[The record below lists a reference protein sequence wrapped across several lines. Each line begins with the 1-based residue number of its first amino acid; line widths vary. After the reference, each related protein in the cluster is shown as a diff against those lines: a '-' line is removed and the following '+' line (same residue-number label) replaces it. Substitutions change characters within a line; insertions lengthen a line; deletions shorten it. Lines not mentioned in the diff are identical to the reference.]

1 MLMPSE
7 RRQALVLSGGS
18 IKGAYQA
25 GAIQE
30 IFKPHSGFRPTA
42 IYGVSVGAI
51 NGAFLANEVGQQI
64 RDGKPPDLAIA
75 GEKLATYWGENIG
88 DFSKLGRKVG
98 PIRLLWDI
106 FVKKKFNGTL
116 KMEQLYELLG
126 ELAKP
131 ENLKLAATQ
140 GDLKFYAGALNLS
153 TGLYFDAPESDPK
166 ILDYVIASTAMP
178 VVMPMRQ
185 IKELKKAEKTGWWL
199 DGGIHNVAPL
209 SAAINEKY
217 NDIVCVACRPEK
229 IGSGEFPGLVALGE
243 RLSDVIAQ
251 RLLDHDLEWAQKINN
266 WIDEGIAPARYR
278 EVWVTVV
285 RPQGEL
291 PFDIVKFERG
301 DIDRMIEQGRRDAGE
316 QMQKHSQNDPTVK
329 PGKPSRKP
337 ERQMAQA
344 D

>member
-1 MLMPSE
+1 M
-7 RRQALVLSGGS
+7 
-18 IKGAYQA
+18 
-25 GAIQE
+25 
-30 IFKPHSGFRPTA
+30 
-42 IYGVSVGAI
+42 
-51 NGAFLANEVGQQI
+51 
-64 RDGKPPDLAIA
+64 D
-75 GEKLATYWGENIG
+75 
-88 DFSKLGRKVG
+88 
-98 PIRLLWDI
+98 
-106 FVKKKFNGTL
+106 
-116 KMEQLYELLG
+116 QLYELLG
-126 ELAKP
+126 QLVNP

-140 GDLKFYAGALNLS
+140 GDLKFFAGTLNLS

-178 VVMPMRQ
+178 IVMPMRQ
-185 IKELKKAEKTGWWL
+185 IQERKKADEKTGWWL

-229 IGSGEFPGLVALGE
+229 IGPGEFPGLVALGE

-266 WIDEGIAPARYR
+266 WIEEGIAPARYR

-285 RPQGEL
+285 RPKEEL
-291 PFDIVKFERG
+291 AFDIVEFEREN
-301 DIDRMIEQGRRDAGE
+301 IDDMIEKGRRDARE
-316 QMQKHSQNDPTVK
+316 QMEQHRQGEPTIK
-329 PGKPSRKP
+329 PGKLPRKP

>member
-1 MLMPSE
+1 MLTDP
-7 RRQALVLSGGS
+7 RQALVLSGGS

-30 IFKPHSGFRPTA
+30 IFEPTYGFRPTA

-64 RDGKPPDLAIA
+64 REGRPPDLAIA
-75 GEKLATYWGENIG
+75 GEKLAGYWGENIG

-98 PIRLLWDI
+98 PLRLLWDI

-116 KMEQLYELLG
+116 KMDQLYELLG
-126 ELAKP
+126 QIV
-131 ENLKLAATQ
+131 NLDNLRLAATQ

-153 TGLYFDAPESDPK
+153 TGFYFDAPESNTE

-185 IKELKKAEKTGWWL
+185 IKGKKAEEKTGWWL

-217 NDIVCVACRPEK
+217 NDIVCVACRAEK
-229 IGSGEFPGLVALGE
+229 IAPGEFPGLVALAE

-251 RLLDHDLEWAQKINN
+251 RLLDHDLEWTQKINN
-266 WIDEGIAPARYR
+266 WIDENIAPARYR
-278 EVWVTVV
+278 EIWVTVV
-285 RPQGEL
+285 RPKEQL
-291 PFDIVKFERG
+291 PFDIVKFEPKN
-301 DIDRMIEQGRRDAGE
+301 IDVMIKQGRRDAEEAMKQSRAGE
-316 QMQKHSQNDPTVK
+316 PTVK
-329 PGKPSRKP
+329 CGKPPRKP